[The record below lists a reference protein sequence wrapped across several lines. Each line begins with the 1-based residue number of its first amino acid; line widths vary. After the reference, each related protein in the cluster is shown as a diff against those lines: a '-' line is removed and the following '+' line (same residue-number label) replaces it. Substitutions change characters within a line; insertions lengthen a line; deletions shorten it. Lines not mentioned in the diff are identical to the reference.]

1 MEIIS
6 ADNRILNCNTI
17 TNRFWKRLN
26 CYCWKAEVDSLSSP
40 SHLVLLILF
49 TVLLKHFVRRRA
61 ELVGQWHKETKNIV
75 QSLLNYFREKMN
87 RYKVPDNWRCN
98 FRIPILQHDIFYDR
112 SIVSPD
118 LSFFVSYSYSPVEP
132 LSIVKF
138 PSSGVQS

>member
-1 MEIIS
+1 
-6 ADNRILNCNTI
+6 
-17 TNRFWKRLN
+17 
-26 CYCWKAEVDSLSSP
+26 
-40 SHLVLLILF
+40 
-49 TVLLKHFVRRRA
+49 
-61 ELVGQWHKETKNIV
+61 
-75 QSLLNYFREKMN
+75 MN

-138 PSSGVQS
+138 PSSGVHS

>member
-1 MEIIS
+1 
-6 ADNRILNCNTI
+6 
-17 TNRFWKRLN
+17 
-26 CYCWKAEVDSLSSP
+26 
-40 SHLVLLILF
+40 
-49 TVLLKHFVRRRA
+49 
-61 ELVGQWHKETKNIV
+61 
-75 QSLLNYFREKMN
+75 MN

-132 LSIVKF
+132 LSIVQF